1 MKDIAFTGRVR
12 YGLIGRS
19 VMKTTEPPKLTKE
32 GAALRKFALSFP
44 DAHEDFPW
52 GHLAVK
58 IGKKAFVF
66 IAAEGGVTSMSAK
79 LPQSKKKALIHSF
92 AAPTEYGLGK
102 HGWVTFTFARGADL
116 PIALLH
122 DAITESFRAIAPK
135 RVVKQLDTAA

>member
-1 MKDIAFTGRVR
+1 MKA
-12 YGLIGRS
+12 
-19 VMKTTEPPKLTKE
+19 TEPTPKLTKE

-66 IAAEGGVTSMSAK
+66 IAADGGVTSMSAK
-79 LPQSKKKALIHSF
+79 LPQSKKKALAHPF

-116 PIALLH
+116 PTELLH

-135 RVVKQLDTAA
+135 RAVKQLDAAT

>member
-1 MKDIAFTGRVR
+1 VNVDWTQRSMKAA
-12 YGLIGRS
+12 
-19 VMKTTEPPKLTKE
+19 EPTPKLTKQ
-32 GAALRKFALSFP
+32 GAALRKFALTFP

-66 IAAEGGVTSMSAK
+66 IAAEDGVTSMSAK
-79 LPQSKKKALIHSF
+79 LPQSKKKALTHSF

-102 HGWVTFTFARGADL
+102 HGWVTFTFPRGAEL
-116 PIALLH
+116 PVTLLQ

-135 RVVKQLDTAA
+135 RAVKQLDASTATGGGE